1 VTIGAQRRSP
11 TRAHHAL
18 PRRAPPRTIQTK
30 GQLQP
35 VLLHA
40 QTRPRQHIMTR
51 QPLRETENIRP
62 TWVPAGRNKKAWEP
76 IAVYE
81 QDYPRKAPRPVA
93 SGISFR
99 EGDLGDAKVVDLIK
113 VCDFYEA
120 KASGKYTT
128 PVACGRYVHD
138 LAREVRAVA
147 CSLNEGKS
155 QHAGR
160 LLELEKICKEWDQY
174 FGPSSDAAG
183 RLSEDGQQGF
193 LGLTPLTPAALHE
206 ERIWMKQQLEQAQ
219 KAIRDAERGG
229 DTRAQKAEKALADF
243 QRLSR
248 DAASRA
254 RAAHDLELQAQAR
267 ELDAAYASRSAQA
280 ASDTVHVDPE
290 SGAAFTLGS
299 RQRKAARVSSGGGGG
314 AVPRVSSSGPA
325 RVSSGGAR
333 PATGGNVARSTPSF
347 APASP
352 RPKTPVERVQ
362 EQARQQQ
369 LQANRN
375 IRETKQE
382 VMRAKDDTARVT
394 AELNDVKRQLEACQ
408 ARARAMSG
416 AVEDADSYSDMK
428 VRDALKAYQAAQRAK
443 MKDADCQTGPCGSLR
458 FAHAPRGPRAIT
470 SRQVLVRECPCEVAE
485 DRVVR
490 QISSETGVALLQSE
504 RRPDLDGFN
513 TYALEVLCA
522 TPEDACKLVE
532 KDGTVVACNP
542 NPQVI
547 PEPRAPKPLALAP
560 TPIEVV
566 NLDLSPYAIP
576 EVARSRSRSPI
587 REDPFAD
594 FEDVLGRLSKVRPAS
609 ISRRPFRS

>member
-1 VTIGAQRRSP
+1 
-11 TRAHHAL
+11 
-18 PRRAPPRTIQTK
+18 
-30 GQLQP
+30 
-35 VLLHA
+35 
-40 QTRPRQHIMTR
+40 MTR
-51 QPLRETENIRP
+51 QPLRDKENIRP
-62 TWVPAGRNKKAWEP
+62 KWVPAGRNKKAWEP

-120 KASGKYTT
+120 KASGKYAT

-254 RAAHDLELQAQAR
+254 RAQHDLELQAQAR

-299 RQRKAARVSSGGGGG
+299 RQRKAARVSSGGPAFSSAAPRVSSGGG
-314 AVPRVSSSGPA
+314 RVSSSGGA
-325 RVSSGGAR
+325 AR
-333 PATGGNVARSTPSF
+333 PATSNVQRATPSF

-470 SRQVLVRECPCEVAE
+470 SRQVLVRECPTEVDE
-485 DRVVR
+485 ERVVR
-490 QISSETGVALLQSE
+490 QISAETGVALLSSE

-522 TPEDACKLVE
+522 TPEDACKLVLR
-532 KDGTVVACNP
+532 DGTVVACNP

-547 PEPRAPKPLALAP
+547 PEPRAPKPLALQP

-594 FEDVLGRLSKVRPAS
+594 FEDVLGRLSRVRPAS
-609 ISRRPFRS
+609 LSRRPFRS

>member
-1 VTIGAQRRSP
+1 
-11 TRAHHAL
+11 
-18 PRRAPPRTIQTK
+18 
-30 GQLQP
+30 
-35 VLLHA
+35 
-40 QTRPRQHIMTR
+40 MTR
-51 QPLRETENIRP
+51 QPLRDAENIRP

-254 RAAHDLELQAQAR
+254 RAQHDLELQAQAR

-299 RQRKAARVSSGGGGG
+299 RQRKAARVSSGGGG

-333 PATGGNVARSTPSF
+333 QRVLDAVRGRDARSAKS
-347 APASP
+347 A
-352 RPKTPVERVQ
+352 ERVADGLRAEEEERHHVAQ
-362 EQARQQQ
+362 KVPAARMTKKARDERVRVLEDVVVRQ
-369 LQANRN
+369 
-375 IRETKQE
+375 RE
-382 VMRAKDDTARVT
+382 VPRHHARVDD
-394 AELNDVKRQLEACQ
+394 L
-408 ARARAMSG
+408 
-416 AVEDADSYSDMK
+416 
-428 VRDALKAYQAAQRAK
+428 
-443 MKDADCQTGPCGSLR
+443 
-458 FAHAPRGPRAIT
+458 PRAIHQT
-470 SRQVLVRECPCEVAE
+470 
-485 DRVVR
+485 
-490 QISSETGVALLQSE
+490 IG
-504 RRPDLDGFN
+504 
-513 TYALEVLCA
+513 
-522 TPEDACKLVE
+522 
-532 KDGTVVACNP
+532 
-542 NPQVI
+542 
-547 PEPRAPKPLALAP
+547 
-560 TPIEVV
+560 
-566 NLDLSPYAIP
+566 
-576 EVARSRSRSPI
+576 
-587 REDPFAD
+587 AD
-594 FEDVLGRLSKVRPAS
+594 EAADHR
-609 ISRRPFRS
+609 

>member
-1 VTIGAQRRSP
+1 VPQPHSCAPRLAATRGDAPSSNKGTTAAGAR
-11 TRAHHAL
+11 
-18 PRRAPPRTIQTK
+18 
-30 GQLQP
+30 
-35 VLLHA
+35 LHA
-40 QTRPRQHIMTR
+40 QRPHIMTR
-51 QPLRETENIRP
+51 QPLRDTENIRP

-299 RQRKAARVSSGGGGG
+299 RQRKAARVSSSGGGG

-325 RVSSGGAR
+325 RVSSGGGAR
-333 PATGGNVARSTPSF
+333 PATSNVQRSTPSF

-470 SRQVLVRECPCEVAE
+470 SRQVLVRECPCEVSE

-490 QISSETGVALLQSE
+490 QISAETGVALLQSE

-522 TPEDACKLVE
+522 TPEDACKLVLR
-532 KDGTVVACNP
+532 DGTVVACNP

-547 PEPRAPKPLALAP
+547 PEPRAPPPLALQP

>member
-1 VTIGAQRRSP
+1 MRDV
-11 TRAHHAL
+11 
-18 PRRAPPRTIQTK
+18 
-30 GQLQP
+30 
-35 VLLHA
+35 
-40 QTRPRQHIMTR
+40 
-51 QPLRETENIRP
+51 ENVRP

-254 RAAHDLELQAQAR
+254 RAQHDLELQAQAR

-299 RQRKAARVSSGGGGG
+299 RQRKAARVSSGGGG

-325 RVSSGGAR
+325 RVSSSGGGAR

-416 AVEDADSYSDMK
+416 AVEDADSYSDTK

-443 MKDADCQTGPCGSLR
+443 MVDADCQTGPCGSLR

-470 SRQVLVRECPCEVAE
+470 SRQVLVRECPCEVSE

-522 TPEDACKLVE
+522 TPEDACRLVLR
-532 KDGTVVACNP
+532 DGTVVACNP

-547 PEPRAPKPLALAP
+547 PEPRAKAPLALAP